1 MSLDPPAYIHSLQ
14 NNIRARPISW
24 EGAVR
29 AKTITEADL
38 KKIKAIDKVRK
49 EQRRQV
55 IEGDIETYTTLL
67 LGNAESETKS
77 IFESAAKRTDIVQ
90 YMLVLTGDLI
100 EDIPNLVE
108 SLVNHPHPYKALLPL
123 LKQSNNAEDP
133 IPLLTS
139 AVLSSLLSRALIAQ
153 PKSNSEIDDALP
165 KLYTYISTLSNTS
178 DSNLQDIAVQE
189 YSALLRTTKS
199 RKQFWQQREE
209 TLGPLMDVLRNATGG
224 KDSDSTLYNGSSA
237 TSTRSGVTDNIKIG
251 GGVGLQLLYHVLMA
265 IWQLSF
271 EGRLVG
277 PGLDEDYDIVPLY
290 IQLLRVS
297 PKEKTTRLLLGT
309 LQNLLSHNK
318 STLMPAAL
326 PAKLPSVLS
335 NLKTRHFTDEDL
347 LEDLDSLTKMMDDY
361 TSSQT
366 TFDEYAAEVHSGH
379 LRWSPP
385 HKSADFWRENA
396 KSIIE
401 HENGELCTKLAE
413 ILSKDWANDKQ
424 VLAIG
429 CNDVAFL
436 VKECPEKRQGLERMG
451 LKVRVMALMQD
462 ENESVRW
469 ESLRAVGEWLRYSFD
484 QGKE

>member
-1 MSLDPPAYIHSLQ
+1 MSLDPPAYILSLQ

-29 AKTITEADL
+29 AKTITESDL

-49 EQRRQV
+49 EQRKQT
-55 IEGDIETYTTLL
+55 IESELDTYIALL
-67 LGNAESETKS
+67 LGNGETKS
-77 IFESAAKRTDIVQ
+77 IFESAAKRTDILQ

-100 EDIPNLVE
+100 DDIPALTD
-108 SLVNHPHPYKALLPL
+108 SMISHAHPYKPLLPL
-123 LKQSNNAEDP
+123 LKQSNNAEDS

-139 AVLSSLLSRALIAQ
+139 AVLSSLLSRGLVAQ
-153 PKSNSEIDDALP
+153 PKSTPEIDEALP
-165 KLYTYISTLSNTS
+165 KLYSYIAALSNTS

-189 YSALLRTTKS
+189 YSALLRTAKS
-199 RKQFWQQREE
+199 RQQFWQQRKE
-209 TLGPLMDVLRNATGG
+209 TLGPLVDVLRTATGG
-224 KDSDSTLYNGSSA
+224 KDSESTLYNGSSA
-237 TSTRSGVTDNIKIG
+237 ASSIRGTSDNIKIG
-251 GGVGLQLLYHVLMA
+251 GGVGLQLLYHILMV

-277 PGLDEDYDIVPLY
+277 KGLDEEHDIIPLY
-290 IQLLRVS
+290 TQLLRDS

-309 LQNLLSHNK
+309 LYNLLSYNK

-326 PAKLPSVLS
+326 PAKLPTVLV
-335 NLKTRHFTDEDL
+335 NLKTRHLNDEDL
-347 LEDLDSLTKMMDDY
+347 LEDLEKLTAMMDEY

-366 TFDEYAAEVHSGH
+366 TLDEYAAEINSGH

-385 HKSADFWRENA
+385 HKNKDFWHDNA
-396 KSIIE
+396 RAIVDTQ
-401 HENGELCTKLAE
+401 NGELCKKLAE
-413 ILSKDWANDKQ
+413 ILSKEWANDKQ

-436 VKECPEKRQGLERMG
+436 VKECPEKRQQLEKFG
-451 LKVRVMALMQD
+451 LKARVMALMQD

-469 ESLRAVGEWLRYSFD
+469 ESLRAVGEWLRYHFD
-484 QGKE
+484 